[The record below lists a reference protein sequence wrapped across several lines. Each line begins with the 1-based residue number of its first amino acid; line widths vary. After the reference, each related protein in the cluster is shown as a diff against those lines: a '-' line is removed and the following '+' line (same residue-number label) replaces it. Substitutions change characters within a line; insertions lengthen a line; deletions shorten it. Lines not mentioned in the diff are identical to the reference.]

1 MGGYCCDDRAVDA
14 EGSAQMRF
22 RVHRWLLPL
31 VAVSLFGAACSSPGS
46 PAPAPTTPAA
56 ALSVNAKPGSNVVV
70 SSVMNRPFGLHI
82 PTGFK
87 ADAALPLVI
96 MLHGYTSSGYG
107 EESYL
112 KITAQAD
119 KKGFLYAT
127 PDGTKES
134 SASAPQFWNATDA
147 CCNFYASKVDDSGYI
162 SGIITELSK
171 QFKVDPQRV
180 YLIGHSN
187 GAFMSYR
194 MACDHADQITAIVSL
209 AGAMWQDTSKCNPK
223 RPVSVL
229 EVHGTADERIDF
241 NGADIVGNK
250 YPSVATTVADWRK
263 FDGCSDTATTGAPL
277 DLVSN
282 LPGAETTVTTYST
295 GCKNS
300 TRVELMTMKG
310 GMHVPAFNDGA
321 FAAAATDFLLSQTAA
336 G

>member
-1 MGGYCCDDRAVDA
+1 
-14 EGSAQMRF
+14 MRF

-31 VAVSLFGAACSSPGS
+31 VVVSLFAAACSSSGS
-46 PAPAPTTPAA
+46 PAPATTTPAA
-56 ALSVNAKPGSNVVV
+56 LSTKAKPGTNIFV
-70 SSVMNRPFGLHI
+70 STVMDRPFSLHI
-82 PTGFK
+82 PTGFQ
-87 ADAALPLVI
+87 ADTAVPLVI
-96 MLHGYTSSGYG
+96 LLHGYTSSGYG

-112 KITAQAD
+112 KITAESD

-147 CCNFYASKVDDSGYI
+147 CCNFYGSKVDDSGYI

-171 QFKVDPQRV
+171 QFKIDPKRV

-194 MACDHADQITAIVSL
+194 MACDHADQIAAIVSL
-209 AGAMWQDTSKCNPK
+209 AGAMWQDTAKCNPK

-250 YPSVATTVADWRK
+250 YPSVATTIADWRK
-263 FDGCSDTATTGAPL
+263 FDGCSDTATPGTAL
-277 DLVSN
+277 DLVGN
-282 LPGAETTVTTYST
+282 LPGAETTVATYST

-300 TRVELMTMKG
+300 TKVELWTLKD
-310 GMHVPAFNDGA
+310 GMHVPAFTGA
-321 FAAAATDFLLSQTAA
+321 FAAAATDFLLGQTAA

>member
-1 MGGYCCDDRAVDA
+1 
-14 EGSAQMRF
+14 MRF

-31 VAVSLFGAACSSPGS
+31 VVVSLFGAACSSSGS
-46 PAPAPTTPAA
+46 PATTPTVTKAA
-56 ALSVNAKPGSNVVV
+56 ALAANAKPGSNIFV
-70 SSVMNRPFGLHI
+70 SSVMDRPFALHI

-87 ADAALPLVI
+87 ADTALPLVI

-112 KITAQAD
+112 KITAESD

-134 SASAPQFWNATDA
+134 SNTAPQFWNATDA
-147 CCNFYASKVDDSGYI
+147 CCNFYGSKVDDTGYI

-180 YLIGHSN
+180 YVIGHSN

-209 AGAMWQDTSKCNPK
+209 AGAMWQDTSKCTPK

-229 EVHGTADERIDF
+229 EVHGTADERINY
-241 NGADIVGNK
+241 NGAEIVGNK
-250 YPSVATTVADWRK
+250 YPSVATTIADWRK
-263 FDGCSDTATTGAPL
+263 FDGCSDTATPGTAL
-277 DLVSN
+277 DLVGN
-282 LPGAETTVTTYST
+282 LAGAETTVTTYST

-300 TRVELMTMKG
+300 TKVELMTIKD

-321 FAAAATDFLLSQTAA
+321 FAAAATDFLLSQTA
-336 G
+336 GG